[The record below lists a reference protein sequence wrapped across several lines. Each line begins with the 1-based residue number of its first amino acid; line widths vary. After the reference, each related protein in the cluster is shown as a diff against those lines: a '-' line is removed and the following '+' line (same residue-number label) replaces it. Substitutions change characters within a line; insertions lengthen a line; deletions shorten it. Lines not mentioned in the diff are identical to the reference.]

1 VSYSSSQPIEQIN
14 KAALAFSPWRFCV
27 APMIDVTDRHCRFF
41 LRLLSRHAR
50 LYTEM
55 ITCPA
60 ILHGNQ
66 DFLLGFDAQEHPLA
80 LQLGGSKPEEY
91 ARCAAIAENYGYDEI
106 NINVGCPSDRVQ
118 SGSFGACL
126 MKQPELVADCVRAIQ
141 ENSKAP
147 CTIKTRIGVD
157 NLDSFEFLE
166 NFIRLCHEAGCNTF
180 IIHARIA
187 ILKGLSPKENRSI
200 PPLNYQRV
208 EKIKALYPQ
217 LNIILNGGLQSY
229 ELCDMQLKTFDGVML
244 GREIYKNPWLL
255 TEVDKHFFNETHV
268 RNDLLTRSDIVEQ
281 FMPYMKQQ
289 IKQGQ
294 RIHNMSRHLVG
305 LYHGQK
311 FGKHWRQFT
320 SSNQLNSEND
330 LEKLV
335 TLAKHI
341 DSEISQHSLISLAN

>member
-1 VSYSSSQPIEQIN
+1 
-14 KAALAFSPWRFCV
+14 
-27 APMIDVTDRHCRFF
+27 MIDVTDRHCRYFF
-41 LRLLSRHAR
+41 RLLSRHTR

-66 DFLLGFDAQEHPLA
+66 DFLLGFDSQEHPLA

-91 ARCAAIAENYGYDEI
+91 ARCAAIAERYGYDEI

-141 ENSKAP
+141 ENSKLP

-157 NLDSFEFLE
+157 SFDSFEFLD
-166 NFIRLCHEAGCNTF
+166 NFINVCHEAGCQTF

-187 ILKGLSPKENRSI
+187 ILKGLSPKENRSV

-208 EKIKALYPQ
+208 EKIKLKYPH
-217 LNIILNGGLQSY
+217 LNIILNGGLQNFQQ
-229 ELCDMQLKTFDGVML
+229 CNTQLKTFDGVML

-255 TEVDKHFFNETHV
+255 THVDSCYFNNSGILAYPV
-268 RNDLLTRSDIVEQ
+268 TRSEIVEQ
-281 FMPYMKQQ
+281 FIAYMKQQ
-289 IKQGQ
+289 MEQGQ
-294 RIHNMSRHLVG
+294 RIHNMSLHLVG
-305 LYHGQK
+305 LFHAQK
-311 FGKHWRQFT
+311 FGKYWRQFT
-320 SSNQLNSEND
+320 SSNQLNSEMD
-330 LEKLV
+330 LEKL
-335 TLAKHI
+335 L
-341 DSEISQHSLISLAN
+341 SLARDMDKEILNQTKLNSFAK